1 MSRGAMTH
9 RAVITRNTAATTD
22 AWNRPDPPTFTALG
36 TVACRAWVKTKKEV
50 RDDGKEIVIS
60 DHRAIFPRDADIQTG
75 DRISITDRRGAV
87 IFDGPMAVATISGHG
102 ANLRH
107 KEVVF
112 TSHIA

>member
-1 MSRGAMTH
+1 MTH
-9 RAVITRNTAATTD
+9 RAVITRNTVATTD
-22 AWNRPDPPTFTALG
+22 AWNRPDPPTFTALK

-50 RDDGKEIVIS
+50 RDDGKEVVVS

-75 DRISITDRRGAV
+75 DRVSITDRRGAV
-87 IFDGPMAVATISGHG
+87 IFVGPMAVAEISSHG
-102 ANLRH
+102 ANVRH